1 MIIRKNDKVFLAC
14 RPSANGA
21 SGEDGGRFFRLPS
34 SFRALFEDE
43 MPDQVGHDAKDGRPA
58 EDAGCDDLRAE
69 G

>member
-1 MIIRKNDKVFLAC
+1 M
-14 RPSANGA
+14 
-21 SGEDGGRFFRLPS
+21 GRLVRMAGVFFRLPS
-34 SFRALFEDE
+34 SFRALFEDG